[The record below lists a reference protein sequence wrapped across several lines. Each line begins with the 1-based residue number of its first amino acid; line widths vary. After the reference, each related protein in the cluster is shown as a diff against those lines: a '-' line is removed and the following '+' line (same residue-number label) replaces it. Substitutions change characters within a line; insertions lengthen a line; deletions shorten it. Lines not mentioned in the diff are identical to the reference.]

1 MEYDMKSSYG
11 RRNND
16 MQKVELQQKFH
27 EIINVLPETKLN
39 EIIDFARFL
48 LNQEE
53 SEEFLRI
60 QLSSNA

>member
-1 MEYDMKSSYG
+1 MKSSYG